1 MSPFG
6 NSLVSQIILTFIVS
20 VELLIATELG
30 TFLLAYPII
39 MSMPPEI
46 EEARPSYHPLFG
58 DDEADIILSSNDQTL
73 FRLPSITLRKSSNYF
88 RNHIQFNE
96 STSPSQQPHFRLPF
110 PTLPTER
117 VLCLISG
124 LPLST
129 SIEQLSL
136 QEMESMLGVIQFL
149 DAPGPLSTLRS
160 YLFRRDEEE
169 PVLVYGLAVKWGW
182 NEIAQKAAERTLS
195 IIDIFSSS
203 SSSFSQLEQL
213 PTASSFIALYLM
225 HQRRKDQFRHHLQD
239 RSQFQLTCRLCC
251 DPTYWRL
258 LTTKLI
264 DELNQD
270 CSGKSILSPGGIEE
284 WSETRSC
291 WKGSPCRDGRCDY
304 RHGLANKK
312 LTMKKIRAVVEN
324 LPKDLNFKI

>member
-1 MSPFG
+1 
-6 NSLVSQIILTFIVS
+6 
-20 VELLIATELG
+20 
-30 TFLLAYPII
+30 

-46 EEARPSYHPLFG
+46 EEAKPLYHPLFD
-58 DDEADIILSSNDQTL
+58 DDEADIILSSNDHTL
-73 FRLPSITLRKSSNYF
+73 FRLSSITLRKSSNYF
-88 RNHIQFNE
+88 RNQIQSSE
-96 STSPSQQPHFRLPF
+96 STSPSQQRHSRLPF
-110 PTLPTER
+110 PTLPIER
-117 VLCLISG
+117 VLCLISAS
-124 LPLST
+124 PLST

-136 QEMESMLGVIQFL
+136 QEIESMLDVIQFL

-160 YLFRRDEEE
+160 SLFHREEE
-169 PVLVYGLAVKWGW
+169 PILVYGLAMKWAW
-182 NEIAQKAAERTLS
+182 NEIAQKAAERTLG

-203 SSSFSQLEQL
+203 SSSFSQLQQL

-251 DPTYWRL
+251 DPTFWRL
-258 LTTKLI
+258 LTTKLV

-291 WKGSPCRDGRCDY
+291 WKGSPCRDARCDY

-312 LTMKKIRAVVEN
+312 LTMKKIREVVEN
-324 LPKDLNFKI
+324 LPKHLDFKT

>member
-1 MSPFG
+1 
-6 NSLVSQIILTFIVS
+6 
-20 VELLIATELG
+20 
-30 TFLLAYPII
+30 
-39 MSMPPEI
+39 
-46 EEARPSYHPLFG
+46 
-58 DDEADIILSSNDQTL
+58 
-73 FRLPSITLRKSSNYF
+73 
-88 RNHIQFNE
+88 
-96 STSPSQQPHFRLPF
+96 
-110 PTLPTER
+110 
-117 VLCLISG
+117 
-124 LPLST
+124 
-129 SIEQLSL
+129 
-136 QEMESMLGVIQFL
+136 
-149 DAPGPLSTLRS
+149 
-160 YLFRRDEEE
+160 
-169 PVLVYGLAVKWGW
+169 
-182 NEIAQKAAERTLS
+182 
-195 IIDIFSSS
+195 
-203 SSSFSQLEQL
+203 
-213 PTASSFIALYLM
+213 M

-324 LPKDLNFKI
+324 LPKDLNFKIWCFLYHLSNRSQSTCHCWHRRTRMASPNPLLCFLYGGPASVRCSCLNSTCISSWNHRSYLFCPIGALINFCVFILSQKPSRTLVWLGIRCIPLQTNE